1 LAVSVFCEN
10 TETANGR
17 TFWVQRHRQRGC
29 DCLSCGRG
37 GVSGALVRLAL
48 PPGWHAGRLQPDWA
62 AAILPS
68 ADSPSDNCFLPDV
81 YTFDGGIWPWALF
94 QSTIYGANASY
105 TSLAG
110 ISYPAPSNPWHALP
124 LVNGTP
130 SAYCN
135 TPPSYFSTA
144 NVVYLTG
151 YLTVG
156 ADFNGEVAVLP
167 AANQPTHFL
176 YMIASNAGTG
186 SAAADLF
193 VTVRIDPDG
202 TVWVFSPPNGS
213 ADLVQLSGL
222 SFHIGS

>member
-1 LAVSVFCEN
+1 MA
-10 TETANGR
+10 AI
-17 TFWVQRHRQRGC
+17 
-29 DCLSCGRG
+29 
-37 GVSGALVRLAL
+37 ALVAVVAASAAHLSGSLYRPAST
-48 PPGWHAGRLQPDWA
+48 PADFSPDWA

-151 YLTVG
+151 YLTVRAG
-156 ADFNGEVAVLP
+156 FNGEIAVLP

-176 YMIASNAGTG
+176 YMIASNARNRLGRRR
-186 SAAADLF
+186 SLRHRADRPGRHGVGLQPAE
-193 VTVRIDPDG
+193 RLRGPC
-202 TVWVFSPPNGS
+202 
-213 ADLVQLSGL
+213 QLSGL